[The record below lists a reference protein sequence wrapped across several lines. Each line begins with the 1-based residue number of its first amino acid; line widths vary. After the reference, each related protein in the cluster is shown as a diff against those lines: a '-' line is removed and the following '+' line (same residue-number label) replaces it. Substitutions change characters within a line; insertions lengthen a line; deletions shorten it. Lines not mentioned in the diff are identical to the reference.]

1 MRRDPGNI
9 GGYRN
14 VSNDTFAL
22 VVRSFG
28 ELNRSLQ
35 GIAEEMAE
43 TSKKSVGRA
52 IEIQAQLAKK
62 AYETYISE
70 VLKLGRMFL
79 SGYDMLVAR
88 AKEFPDLTS
97 EKFARTQ
104 RTAAHRVSTKRKTG
118 KVANHRSGLKRA
130 QAK

>member
-1 MRRDPGNI
+1 MRRDPRNI
-9 GGYRN
+9 GEYPN
-14 VSNDTFAL
+14 ASYDTFASI
-22 VVRSFG
+22 VRSFG

-35 GIAEEMAE
+35 DIAEEMAD

-52 IEIQAQLAKK
+52 IEIQAQLAKE

-70 VLKLGRMFL
+70 GLKLGRMFL
-79 SGYDMLVAR
+79 SGYGMLVAR

-97 EKFARTQ
+97 EKSARTQ